1 MAQRRRVLRILEK
14 QVDEVQPQRAVS
26 WVGLQR
32 ALERAENLWIDCHR
46 DILAAS
52 SSKCAAFS
60 ADSRLASRR

>member
-26 WVGLQR
+26 WV
-32 ALERAENLWIDCHR
+32 ERAEYLWIDCHR
-46 DILAAS
+46 DLLSAS